1 MKMSQ
6 YKHNRIFII
15 SHPGAGKALLAKTLA
30 EKLGWKFIDAD
41 LGLEFHVGQTL
52 TEIIGKQGEE
62 ELYRCQSEI
71 ITKQLQSENIV
82 VTTDA
87 SIVCSDKLRQLLS
100 NEFVV
105 YLQVSTSI
113 QMERTLRQPAP
124 LLLVA
129 DMKTFFDKLHHER
142 DDLYAESAD
151 LTINSDDNALE
162 EHVMRVMKIIS
173 NDQSIKNI
181 NKQVQLDERDLTFY
195 HKKTHVLTRISDQQ
209 AICVKLLAQGK
220 TSKEI
225 AKEMNISYR
234 TVEGHI
240 SNVMELLGCASSKE
254 LIALYHDK
262 P

>member
-1 MKMSQ
+1 MSQ

-15 SHPGAGKALLAKTLA
+15 GHPGAGKALLAKTLA

-41 LGLEFHVGQTL
+41 LGLEFHVGRIL
-52 TEIIGKQGEE
+52 KEIIGQKGED
-62 ELYRCQSEI
+62 ELYRCQAEI
-71 ITKQLQSENIV
+71 LTKQLQKENIV

-87 SIVCSDKLRQLLS
+87 SIVCNEKLRQLLI

-105 YLQVSTSI
+105 YLQVSIPI
-113 QMERTLRQPAP
+113 QIERTSRQPAQ
-124 LLLVA
+124 LLLVT
-129 DMKTFFDKLHHER
+129 DKKIFLDKLHHER
-142 DDLYAESAD
+142 DDLYAQVATV
-151 LTINSDDNALE
+151 TINSDDNALE
-162 EHVMRVMKIIS
+162 EHVMRVMKTIS
-173 NDQSIKNI
+173 NDQAIKEA

-195 HKKTHVLTRISDQQ
+195 HKKTHILTRISDQQ

-240 SNVMELLGCASSKE
+240 ANVMELLGCASSKE